1 MVAALPEMNEGADA
15 GRRTWTLAGLE
26 ARVRDSLAS
35 LPGLEAQVR
44 MAPRPRRGWRP
55 DQRAERVRVAAA
67 LVLFYPRDGRPHLVL
82 TVRAGDLRRH
92 SGQVS
97 FPGGAIEPGEAIA
110 SGALRE
116 AAEEIG
122 IDPSAVRVLG
132 PLTPL
137 HIPVSDFIVHPI
149 VGVMERP
156 PAFTHAAAEVARVLE
171 VPIDD
176 LLDPARV
183 HLTTRMR
190 GDEPV
195 DVPYFD
201 LGGETVWGATAMMLA
216 ELLWII
222 GYRVNVPDNADD
234 V

>member
-1 MVAALPEMNEGADA
+1 MTEGGGA
-15 GRRTWTLAGLE
+15 GRRTWTLADLE
-26 ARVRDSLAS
+26 VRVRGSLAA

-55 DQRAERVRVAAA
+55 DQHADRVRTAAA
-67 LVLFYPRDGRPHLVL
+67 LVLLYPRDGRPHLVL
-82 TVRAGDLRRH
+82 TVRAGDLPRH
-92 SGQVS
+92 GGQVS

-110 SGALRE
+110 SAALRE
-116 AAEEIG
+116 AAEEVG
-122 IDPSAVRVLG
+122 IDPSIVRVLG

-149 VGVMERP
+149 VGVMDRTP
-156 PAFTHAAAEVARVLE
+156 GFAHAAAEVARVLE
-171 VPIDD
+171 IPIAD

-183 HLTTRMR
+183 RLTTRLR
-190 GDEPV
+190 GDLLV

-201 LGGETVWGATAMMLA
+201 LCGETVWGATAMMLA

-222 GYRVNVPDNADD
+222 GYRVVVPEQPDA
-234 V
+234 